1 MIKKV
6 GLLLVIGLAI
16 GMFSEKIMPLNTKGT
31 SPAVKRTWTVKDS
44 KAYARDALYYWADKQ
59 YVCLAK
65 LWGKESAWNPRAY
78 NKDKVMGKNAGGI
91 PQLLGLDPNT
101 PATIQIDRGI
111 AYIKYR
117 WVTPCRAWSHHKRKG
132 WY

>member
-1 MIKKV
+1 MARRLII
-6 GLLLVIGLAI
+6 LLSIVLLFS
-16 GMFSEKIMPLNTKGT
+16 MFEHRVNPTPKPVDRL
-31 SPAVKRTWTVKDS
+31 WTELDS
-44 KAYARDALYYWADKQ
+44 KAYAKDALYHWSDTQ
-59 YVCLAK
+59 FGCLSK

-91 PQLLGLDPNT
+91 PQLLGMSPDT
-101 PATIQIDRGI
+101 PAPIQIDRGL

-117 WVTPCRAWSHHKRKG
+117 YMTPCNAWRHHVKRG